1 MTDGF
6 KVIDDLQILEALRLA
21 ERAGR
26 ERPGAVGELHAI
38 LFDPPGDGHR
48 GAVQRGR
55 HAWGGAA
62 VVMRGVR
69 EGFMRTDRITA
80 HAMHVDGG
88 GIAADR
94 NAEADVRSPDVR
106 DQPKYLRTVETFDV
120 PRICAAGRRSRC
132 HHLAP
137 KKPAGSA
144 ILDSAVNQIA
154 DEFYRVIYLNVARV
168 LRTVRQFDN
177 AV

>member
-1 MTDGF
+1 MTCRCSKRCDSLSARAEN
-6 KVIDDLQILEALRLA
+6 DQALLVSCTRSC
-21 ERAGR
+21 
-26 ERPGAVGELHAI
+26 
-38 LFDPPGDGHR
+38 FDPPGNGHR

-55 HAWGGAA
+55 HARGGAA

-69 EGFMRTDRITA
+69 EGFVRADRVTA

-94 NAEADVRSPDVR
+94 DAEADVCTPDIR

-120 PRICAAGRRSRC
+120 PRIRAAGRRSSLSPFRS
-132 HHLAP
+132 
-137 KKPAGSA
+137 KKACKDSA
-144 ILDSAVNQIA
+144 ILDSAVNRIA